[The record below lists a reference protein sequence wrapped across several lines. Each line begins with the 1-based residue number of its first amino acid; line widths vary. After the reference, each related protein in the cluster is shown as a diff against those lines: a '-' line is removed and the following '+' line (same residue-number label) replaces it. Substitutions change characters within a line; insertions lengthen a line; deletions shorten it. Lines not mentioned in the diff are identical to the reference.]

1 VSMVSSKAST
11 ASEYCGFGCD
21 WNQSQRVK
29 GFANA
34 SQRTKAAAEEA
45 FLQADPKS
53 TIIRPSIMFGPGD
66 SFFTVSLDSRG
77 SLPICPTG
85 DDQF

>member
-1 VSMVSSKAST
+1 M
-11 ASEYCGFGCD
+11 
-21 WNQSQRVK
+21 K
-29 GFANA
+29 GHEDTTTFRKTIADQ

-66 SFFTVSLDSRG
+66 SFFTVSGYQQLDS
-77 SLPICPTG
+77 
-85 DDQF
+85 